1 MSRSWNKVGQYSLN
15 NYDKNWVIYRYMVV
29 NLHIRVIHNG
39 DCTKVSCQ
47 SLYSF
52 TVAGEGQEA
61 MNCQIH
67 ALSLL
72 LFAIVCNDDI
82 AEEKKT

>member
-1 MSRSWNKVGQYSLN
+1 
-15 NYDKNWVIYRYMVV
+15 MVV
-29 NLHIRVIHNG
+29 LDSSSMTALKYPAKAYIG
-39 DCTKVSCQ
+39 
-47 SLYSF
+47 F

>member
-1 MSRSWNKVGQYSLN
+1 
-15 NYDKNWVIYRYMVV
+15 MVV
-29 NLHIRVIHNG
+29 LESSSMTALQHPAKAYI
-39 DCTKVSCQ
+39 
-47 SLYSF
+47 
-52 TVAGEGQEA
+52 VAGEGQET

-82 AEEKKT
+82 AAQRKI